1 MAKTRFN
8 FLIEQEKIK
17 KLKIIAI
24 NKNTTVTE
32 IILNLLNDYM
42 EKEGKKNEA

>member
-17 KLKIIAI
+17 KLKIMAI
-24 NKNTTVTE
+24 NKDTTVTD
-32 IILNLLNDYM
+32 IILKLLDDYM
-42 EKEGKKNEA
+42 EKEGEKNEA

>member
-1 MAKTRFN
+1 MSKTRFN

-24 NKNTTVTE
+24 NKDTTVTD
-32 IILNLLNDYM
+32 IILKLLDDYM
-42 EKEGKKNEA
+42 KKEGEGNEP